1 MYRYTLHFECDMVGT
16 MKFGSVRHRGLKR
29 FIERG
34 DPSGLPPAHALKIT
48 AMITLLGS
56 IKRIDELVAV
66 ERWRIHRLAGDQ
78 KGRWSF
84 SVSRNW
90 RLTFSIDEPR
100 GTIVD
105 LDFEDYH

>member
-1 MYRYTLHFECDMVGT
+1 
-16 MKFGSVRHRGLKR
+16 
-29 FIERG
+29 
-34 DPSGLPPAHALKIT
+34 
-48 AMITLLGS
+48 MITLLGS

-66 ERWRIHRLAGDQ
+66 ERWRVHRLAGDR

-84 SVSRNW
+84 SVYRNW

-105 LDFEDYH
+105 LDFEDYY

>member
-1 MYRYTLHFECDMVGT
+1 

-34 DPSGLPPAHALKIT
+34 DPSGLPPAHALKIMS
-48 AMITLLGS
+48 MITLLGS
-56 IKRIDELVAV
+56 IKRIDELMAV
-66 ERWRIHRLAGDQ
+66 EKWRIHRLVGDR
-78 KGRWSF
+78 KGLWNF

-90 RLTFSIDEPR
+90 RLTFYIDELR